1 MGLVELLGWSGSV
14 LVVLS
19 LTQSN
24 LSRLRRVNLAA
35 SLLHLAF
42 NLILGI
48 TPMIALNLVLTGI
61 NSYYLLTDRLA
72 SGGRQGRIRVG
83 VREEARVRYQSTLP
97 MVRSFDT
104 QVSLA

>member
-1 MGLVELLGWSGSV
+1 MSPVELLGWSGSV

-24 LSRLRRVNLAA
+24 LRRLRRVNLAA

-48 TPMIALNLVLTGI
+48 MPMIALNLVLTGI
-61 NSYYLLTDRLA
+61 NSYYLLADRTGR
-72 SGGRQGRIRVG
+72 GGRQGPMRARVG
-83 VREEARVRYQSTLP
+83 GDTRGRYQAALP
-97 MVRSFDT
+97 MVRAFEKR
-104 QVSLA
+104 VALL

>member
-1 MGLVELLGWSGSV
+1 MSPVELLGWSGSV

-24 LSRLRRVNLAA
+24 LRRLRRVNLAA

-48 TPMIALNLVLTGI
+48 MPMIALNLVLTGI
-61 NSYYLLTDRLA
+61 NSYYLLTDRTR
-72 SGGRQGRIRVG
+72 SGGHQVPMR
-83 VREEARVRYQSTLP
+83 ARVREDTNVRYQAALP
-97 MVRSFDT
+97 MVRAFEKR
-104 QVSLA
+104 VALL